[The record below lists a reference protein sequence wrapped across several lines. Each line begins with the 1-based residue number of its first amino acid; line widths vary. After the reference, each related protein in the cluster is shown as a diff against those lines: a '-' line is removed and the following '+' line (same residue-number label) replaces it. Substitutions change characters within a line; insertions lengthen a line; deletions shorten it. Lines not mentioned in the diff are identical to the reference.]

1 MAESRASTSSRP
13 LARSLDPLAGE
24 SAGGYLLRLACRLH
38 LAPIGLARLT
48 GCTKHPT
55 TTRLGRSLLLDLD
68 IQGFA
73 HATRLGNDEA
83 AALTLIPW
91 ANRYPPLARSLAAAA
106 PRPSREDWLFNDLPR
121 YCPQCLAGDRSP
133 VQQHYGGPWKTIWHL
148 PIVFA
153 CPDHQ
158 VFLQHGCPQGHP
170 LGRAAAQLI
179 TRATDSTLHPAQCR
193 HPDPDQPASRG
204 RKGRSC
210 GARLDQPEGPG
221 RPRPDTSMLKT
232 QRRLLDLLEP
242 GHPAEEA
249 ASRFTDLRV
258 VTALLCTTWPSGR
271 DMIDPD
277 TRGTV
282 DEHVRALGAGS
293 RQAFGRPPREPAAT
307 AALLT
312 AASALLDAPD
322 LGEVLAQH
330 TRATREGRPSRTPW
344 TQVFDRHESSCSENL
359 RQAAAPVTRAYRR
372 TGFRGTKAPVRADG
386 YRPEH
391 IPAFLEQHWYQ
402 KHLAPLQPGSRT
414 KPLRRLGAVLLVQQA
429 AGGAMGDAADFLG
442 INPAGGQYA
451 ATTATCQWLSNQA
464 PDRFTKALRDI
475 AESLDLA
482 SSLTDYRRRREA
494 LRNWSLT
501 PAAWHEIITSLPP
514 VPGPVR
520 PNLDDRKR
528 QEASAFIWAR
538 ITGGEPLFAPRPIEA
553 GQPDHVRR
561 AWLLRRGTTWFQL
574 ARPDP
579 LNHYAALRARLNQ
592 HADQI
597 AKKIDDDAE
606 TNWFQQARPGCN

>member
-1 MAESRASTSSRP
+1 MAEGRASTSSRP

-24 SAGGYLLRLACRLH
+24 SVGGYLLRLACRLR
-38 LAPIGLARLT
+38 LSPIGLARLT

-55 TTRLGRSLLLDLD
+55 ATQLGRRLLLDLD

-73 HATRLGNDEA
+73 HTTRLSSDEA
-83 AALTLIPW
+83 AALTLVPW
-91 ANRYPPLARSLAAAA
+91 ADRYPPVARSPAAGARRP
-106 PRPSREDWLFNDLPR
+106 PRENWLLNDIPR

-133 VQQHYGGPWKTIWHL
+133 VQQDYGGPWKTIWHL
-148 PIVFA
+148 PVVFA
-153 CPDHQ
+153 CPDHE
-158 VFLQHGCPQGHP
+158 VLLQHGCPQGHP
-170 LGRAAAQLI
+170 LGRAAAPLI
-179 TRATDSTLHPAQCR
+179 TQAADSTLHPAQCR
-193 HPDPDQPASRG
+193 HPDPDQPASQG

-221 RPRPDTSMLKT
+221 PPRPSTSVLT
-232 QRRLLDLLEP
+232 IQRRLLNLLGP

-249 ASRFTDLRV
+249 AARFTDLRV
-258 VTALLCTTWPSGR
+258 VTALLCTTWPSGQ
-271 DMIDPD
+271 DMIDPGA
-277 TRGTV
+277 RSAV
-282 DEHVRALGAGS
+282 DEHVRALSAGS
-293 RQAFGRPPREPAAT
+293 RQAFDRPPGKPAAA

-322 LGEVLAQH
+322 LGEVLARR
-330 TRATREGRPSRTPW
+330 TRATREGRPSRAPW

-372 TGFRGTKAPVRADG
+372 TGFRGTKAPVRAGG

-391 IPAFLEQHWYQ
+391 IPAFLEQHWYE
-402 KHLAPLQPGSRT
+402 KHLAPLQLGSRT
-414 KPLRRLGAVLLVQQA
+414 KSLRRLGAVLLVQWA
-429 AGGAMGDAADFLG
+429 AGGAMGDAAAFLG

-451 ATTATCQWLSNQA
+451 ATTATYSWLSNQG

-475 AESLDLA
+475 AEGLDLT
-482 SSLTDYRRRREA
+482 SGLTNYRRRRES
-494 LRNWSLT
+494 LQNWSLT
-501 PAAWHEIITSLPP
+501 PSTWHEIITSLPP

-520 PNLDDRKR
+520 PSLDDRKR

-553 GQPDHVRR
+553 GQPDHVRS
-561 AWLLRRGTTWFQL
+561 AWLLRRSNTWSQL
-574 ARPDP
+574 TRPDP
-579 LNHYAALRARLNQ
+579 LNHYAALRALLNK

-606 TNWFQQARPGCN
+606 TRWFQQSRPGSI